1 MDGAEIALE
10 RMRFD
15 DASGRNLTLGT
26 FLDRGS
32 EDRTRPLP
40 TLEAVPMNGQ
50 EEQKAVF
57 G

>member
-1 MDGAEIALE
+1 L
-10 RMRFD
+10 RHC
-15 DASGRNLTLGT
+15 ASRRNLTLGT